1 MSVVQLMHASHCFR
15 IIRAM
20 LPPPPMSFPANMF
33 CRPATQPSTSLATSA
48 SPGRCAS
55 SALEPCFFSA
65 RSVSTRH
72 FPRLKLQTLHIQTLH
87 PALHIVRP
95 QPSSPELTHPPHA
108 KIFSEVGAAHA
119 SATSDA
125 DAGLDSHAAMKKVG
139 HMEAQ
144 GGAGG
149 VGARAVRQVT
159 CDTPWSGGGS
169 PG

>member
-65 RSVSTRH
+65 RSVSITALFAPQTPNLSH
-72 FPRLKLQTLHIQTLH
+72 SNPSPGTTHCTAAAVLPRTHAPSPPPS
-87 PALHIVRP
+87 PAK
-95 QPSSPELTHPPHA
+95 S
-108 KIFSEVGAAHA
+108 FSEVGAAHA

-144 GGAGG
+144 GGTGGRWRRGSACSAAG
-149 VGARAVRQVT
+149 
-159 CDTPWSGGGS
+159 DM
-169 PG
+169 